1 MFGKHCC
8 GPKRCQVM
16 AFVADGNEISMGA
29 FRIVWKCLSLRKKR
43 KVSKGKLS
51 IRVDINIINY

>member
-1 MFGKHCC
+1 
-8 GPKRCQVM
+8 M